1 MENSNK
7 KDQPDNSGPF
17 LTPREEPMLNPKEEV
32 LSPTLAESE
41 IITDDSS
48 SNNSVPNS
56 PPLPARDSCNVSP
69 SNKPFISAVGTPVSV
84 SKLSIDASLSLA
96 PSVEWLDAYSEIY
109 TDANDIVTIDE
120 DDTDGDVVLR
130 AMSGQDTSQLTRR
143 HVSRAQSGR
152 SQMSHR
158 RIPSDMSDIDFP
170 KLDLLYGPHLKF
182 LHEEVG
188 ETPDE
193 NDLFPSTPLDED
205 QLKHYNA
212 QEELGS
218 VIINQTIDEELAW
231 SDIPWSDPRWLDP
244 RPLVYNAA
252 ENAEVHEQKK
262 STYLIKFL
270 LSVGVCYEYV
280 EEVPVL
286 ESCRIHESA
295 TISPGK

>member
-188 ETPDE
+188 
-193 NDLFPSTPLDED
+193 
-205 QLKHYNA
+205 
-212 QEELGS
+212 
-218 VIINQTIDEELAW
+218 
-231 SDIPWSDPRWLDP
+231 
-244 RPLVYNAA
+244 
-252 ENAEVHEQKK
+252 
-262 STYLIKFL
+262 
-270 LSVGVCYEYV
+270 
-280 EEVPVL
+280 
-286 ESCRIHESA
+286 
-295 TISPGK
+295 